1 LIQLR
6 KGRLAA
12 VLLVVTFML
21 AAVLLVVTFM
31 LAGCQ
36 GRPDGDVMAKVNGY
50 KITRAELDKSYN
62 RQIAGSP
69 QKPGGEQEQ
78 LLRLQLLAQIIN
90 RQLYLQKAEKLGIV
104 ATDEEIES
112 RVNQLK
118 APYTT
123 EEFARRLQDMGFT
136 EDQYKQELRRN
147 LTVDKL
153 RNKEILSK
161 VAISDSDIQH
171 YYDEHKSQFNVV
183 EPQYHLAQIV
193 VSTQPA
199 GSGPIANTAQAEA
212 QARERIKVIH
222 NRLES
227 GEDFADVAAKAS
239 EDSDT
244 RQSGGELGWIP
255 ESQLK
260 SNSDAATRD
269 AVGKLKPGQFTDV
282 IPIAN
287 PAQKVVGFR
296 IVKLLGKEPAGQRT
310 FDDPNVQ
317 QQIRTQLRNQRE
329 QFLLAAYDENLRNNA
344 QIRNYYVEQILKNA
358 TAQK

>member
-1 LIQLR
+1 
-6 KGRLAA
+6 
-12 VLLVVTFML
+12 
-21 AAVLLVVTFM
+21 M
-31 LAGCQ
+31 LAGCR
-36 GRPDGDVMAKVNGY
+36 GRTDVDVVAKVNGY
-50 KITRAELDKSYN
+50 KITRVELDKSYN

-69 QKPGGEQEQ
+69 QKPSAEQEQ
-78 LLRLQLLAQIIN
+78 LLRLQLLAQVIN

-123 EEFARRLQDMGFT
+123 EEFKKRLQEMGFT
-136 EDQYKQELRRN
+136 EDEYKQELRRN
-147 LTVDKL
+147 LTIEKL

-161 VAISDSDIQH
+161 VAISDADIQS
-171 YYDEHKSQFNVV
+171 YYNEHKSQFNVI

-193 VSTQPA
+193 VSAQPA
-199 GSGPIANTAQAEA
+199 ASGPIGNTGQTDQAH
-212 QARERIKVIH
+212 ERIKVIH
-222 NRLES
+222 NHLES

-244 RQSGGELGWIP
+244 ARSGGELGWIP

-260 SNSDAATRD
+260 TNIDPATRD
-269 AVGKLKPGQFTDV
+269 AVAKLKPGQYTDV
-282 IPIAN
+282 IPITN
-287 PAQKVVGFR
+287 PAAGKVVGYR

-310 FDDPNVQ
+310 FEDPNVQ
-317 QQIRTQLRNQRE
+317 QQIRAQLRNQRE

-344 QIRNYYVEQILKNA
+344 QIRNYFVEQILKNA
-358 TAQK
+358 AAQK

>member
-1 LIQLR
+1 
-6 KGRLAA
+6 
-12 VLLVVTFML
+12 
-21 AAVLLVVTFM
+21 M
-31 LAGCQ
+31 LAGCP
-36 GRPDGDVMAKVNGY
+36 GRTDGDVMAKVNGY
-50 KITRAELDKSYN
+50 KITRAELDKGYN

-69 QKPGGEQEQ
+69 QKPSGEQGQ

-123 EEFARRLQDMGFT
+123 EEFTKRLQDMGFT
-136 EDQYKQELRRN
+136 ENEYKQELRRN
-147 LTVDKL
+147 LTMDKL

-161 VAISDSDIQH
+161 VAISDADIQS
-171 YYDEHKSQFNVV
+171 YYNEHKSQFNVV

-193 VSTQPA
+193 VTAQSA
-199 GSGPIANTAQAEA
+199 ASGPIANTAGAEA

-244 RQSGGELGWIP
+244 ARSGGELGWIP

-260 SNSDAATRD
+260 TNIDPPTRD
-269 AVGKLKPGQFTDV
+269 AVAKLKPGQFTDV
-282 IPIAN
+282 IPIVN
-287 PAQKVVGFR
+287 PASQKAVGFR
-296 IVKLLGKEPAGQRT
+296 VVKLLGKEPAGQRT
-310 FDDPNVQ
+310 YDDPNVQ
-317 QQIRTQLRNQRE
+317 QQIRAQLRNQRE
-329 QFLLAAYDENLRNNA
+329 QFLLAAYDENLRDNA
-344 QIRNYYVEQILKNA
+344 EIRNYFVEQILKNA
-358 TAQK
+358 STQK

>member
-1 LIQLR
+1 MIQAR
-6 KGRLAA
+6 KGYLTA
-12 VLLVVTFML
+12 VLLSVTL
-21 AAVLLVVTFM
+21 VLTAVLLSVM
-31 LAGCQ
+31 LMLTGC
-36 GRPDGDVMAKVNGY
+36 PDRTGGDVMAKVNGY
-50 KITRAELDKSYN
+50 KITRAELDKSYT
-62 RQIAGSP
+62 RQILGSP
-69 QKPGGEQEQ
+69 QKPSAEQEQ

-118 APYTT
+118 TPYTT
-123 EEFARRLQDMGFT
+123 EEFTKRLQEMGFT
-136 EDQYKQELRRN
+136 EGEYKQELRRN
-147 LTVDKL
+147 LTMDKL

-161 VAISDSDIQH
+161 VAISDGDIQS
-171 YYDEHKSQFNVV
+171 YYNEHKSQFNVV

-193 VSTQPA
+193 VSVQPG
-199 GSGPIANTAQAEA
+199 GSGPISNSLQSEA
-212 QARERIKVIH
+212 QARERAKVIH

-244 RQSGGELGWIP
+244 ARSGGELGWIP

-260 SNSDAATRD
+260 SNIDPPTRD
-269 AVGKLKPGQFTDV
+269 AVSKLKPGQFSDV
-282 IPIAN
+282 IPIVN
-287 PAQKVVGFR
+287 NAQKVVGYR

-317 QQIRTQLRNQRE
+317 QQIRAQLRNQRE
-329 QFLLAAYDENLRNNA
+329 QFLLAAYDENLRDSA

-358 TAQK
+358 AAQK

>member
-1 LIQLR
+1 LIQAR
-6 KGRLAA
+6 KGYLAA
-12 VLLVVTFML
+12 VLLGVAFIL
-21 AAVLLVVTFM
+21 GAVLLGVTLM
-31 LAGCQ
+31 LTGCP
-36 GRPDGDVMAKVNGY
+36 GRTDGDVMAKVNGY
-50 KITRAELDKSYN
+50 KISRAELDKSYN
-62 RQIAGSP
+62 RQITGSP
-69 QKPGGEQEQ
+69 QKPSVEQEQ

-123 EEFARRLQDMGFT
+123 EEFKKRLQDMGFT
-136 EDQYKQELRRN
+136 EDEYKQELRRN
-147 LTVDKL
+147 LAIDKL

-161 VAISDSDIQH
+161 VAISDADIQS
-171 YYDEHKSQFNVV
+171 YYNEHKSQFNVI

-193 VSTQPA
+193 VSTQPP
-199 GSGPIANTAQAEA
+199 GSEPISNPAQGEA
-212 QARERIKVIH
+212 QARDRIKVIH
-222 NRLES
+222 NHLES

-244 RQSGGELGWIP
+244 ARSGGELGWIP

-260 SNSDAATRD
+260 TNIDPATRD
-269 AVGKLKPGQFTDV
+269 AVAKLKPGQYTDV
-282 IPIAN
+282 IPITN
-287 PAQKVVGFR
+287 PAQKVVGYR

-329 QFLLAAYDENLRNNA
+329 QFLVAAYDENLRNNA
-344 QIRNYYVEQILKNA
+344 QIRNYFVEQSLKNA
-358 TAQK
+358 SAQK

>member
-1 LIQLR
+1 MIRVR
-6 KGRLAA
+6 KGYLAA
-12 VLLVVTFML
+12 GLLGVTFT
-21 AAVLLVVTFM
+21 ALLSVILM
-31 LAGCQ
+31 LAGCP
-36 GRPDGDVMAKVNGY
+36 GRNDGDVMAKVNGY

-69 QKPGGEQEQ
+69 QKPGAEQEQ
-78 LLRLQLLAQIIN
+78 LVRLQLLAQIIS
-90 RQLYLQKAEKLGIV
+90 RELYLQKAEKLGIV

-123 EEFARRLQDMGFT
+123 DEFKRKLQEMGFT
-136 EDQYKQELRRN
+136 EDEYKQELRRN
-147 LTVDKL
+147 LTMEKL

-161 VAISDSDIQH
+161 VAISDADIQS
-171 YYDEHKSQFNVV
+171 YYNEHKSQFNVI

-193 VSTQPA
+193 VGTQPTA
-199 GSGPIANTAQAEA
+199 SSPIANTGEA

>member
-1 LIQLR
+1 MLTGCP
-6 KGRLAA
+6 GRSDSDA
-12 VLLVVTFML
+12 
-21 AAVLLVVTFM
+21 
-31 LAGCQ
+31 
-36 GRPDGDVMAKVNGY
+36 MAKVNGY
-50 KITRAELDKSYN
+50 KITRAEVDKSYQ

-69 QKPGGEQEQ
+69 QKPSGEQEQ
-78 LLRLQLLAQIIN
+78 LLRLQLLSQIIN

-123 EEFARRLQDMGFT
+123 DEFRKRLKDMGFT
-136 EDQYKQELRRN
+136 EDEYKQELRRN
-147 LTVDKL
+147 LTMDKL

-161 VAISDSDIQH
+161 VAISDNDIQS
-171 YYDEHKSQFNVV
+171 YYTDHKSQFNVI

-193 VSTQPA
+193 VSTQPFA
-199 GSGPIANTAQAEA
+199 TGPTNSAQTEA

-227 GEDFADVAAKAS
+227 GEDFADVASKTS

-244 RQSGGELGWIP
+244 ARSGGELGWIP

-260 SNSDAATRD
+260 TNIDPATRD
-269 AVGKLKPGQFTDV
+269 AVAKLKTGQYTDA
-282 IPIAN
+282 IPILN
-287 PAQKVVGFR
+287 PAQKIVGFR

-310 FDDPNVQ
+310 IDDPNVQ
-317 QQIRTQLRNQRE
+317 QQIRAQLRSQRE

-344 QIRNYYVEQILKNA
+344 DVRNYFVEQILKNA
-358 TAQK
+358 SAQK